1 MFFADRSKILLLYR
15 ICWKLHVRN
24 LLSIFCS
31 RFGAGFIV
39 SGSQDCTLKLW
50 SVPSTLGGQ
59 AMTSLYPHLTE
70 KAHDKDINSVVVAPN
85 GKLIASGSQD
95 RTVKVFCLIS
105 LLLHS
110 SRLSSTAET
119 IVMDSTEE
127 LNVNFNLF
135 VSFHF
140 ILLVETRRCTTLHRN
155 Y

>member
-105 LLLHS
+105 CYYTLQDWVALPK
-110 SRLSSTAET
+110 RLSW
-119 IVMDSTEE
+119 IQLRNWMWI
-127 LNVNFNLF
+127 LICL
-135 VSFHF
+135 FHF
-140 ILLVETRRCTTLHRN
+140 ILF